1 MSFILNL
8 RHGLRMI
15 KNLVLRTCRRM
26 AGKKLETE
34 LEQIG
39 KRLKEM
45 RIAKGYTSYRQ
56 FADAFEFEPKS
67 IWLLEEGKTD
77 FKYSSLKRV
86 LEALDTTVSDF
97 YKDF

>member
-1 MSFILNL
+1 
-8 RHGLRMI
+8 MI
-15 KNLVLRTCRRM
+15 KKYDLRTCIRM

-34 LEQIG
+34 LERIG

-45 RIAKGYTSYRQ
+45 RVAKGYTSYRQ

-67 IWLLEEGKTD
+67 IWRLEEGKTD

-86 LEALDTTVSDF
+86 LEALGTTVSEF
-97 YKDF
+97 YRNLDI